1 MDRDSNQMEQHP
13 VQCRNGCGF
22 YGNAGTE
29 GLCSVCYKETIKK
42 KQQPPSNMP
51 ASLAQTSSPSVS
63 VEKPS
68 PPATPS
74 ASVETALPTVL
85 FPDKVRRSSL
95 FEKGSNRQVK
105 ADPN

>member
-22 YGNAGTE
+22 YGNAGTD
-29 GLCSVCYKETIKK
+29 GLCSVCYKESIKK

-51 ASLAQTSSPSVS
+51 ASLAQTPTVS
-63 VEKPS
+63 VEKSS

-74 ASVETALPTVL
+74 ASVETASPTVL
-85 FPDKVRRSSL
+85 FPDKVRSCEIVFFL
-95 FEKGSNRQVK
+95 K
-105 ADPN
+105 